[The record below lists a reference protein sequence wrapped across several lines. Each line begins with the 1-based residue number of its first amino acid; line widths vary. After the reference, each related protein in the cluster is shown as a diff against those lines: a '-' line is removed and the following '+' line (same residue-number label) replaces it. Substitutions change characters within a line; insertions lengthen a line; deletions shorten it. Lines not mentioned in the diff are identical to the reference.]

1 MPRKLK
7 TFITNLGFYELA
19 IAVPTMKAALA
30 AWGLEHNAFKHG
42 FARQT
47 DDPKIMA
54 AAEAMPGVV
63 LRRPIGG
70 TGPFKEDADLPKVT
84 AAAMTA
90 AKKAAP
96 PSKPSKPARPPKR
109 RLTPEIKAKPKAS
122 VIDLEKARRA
132 REKQDQQDA
141 KEREREEAQAQREQA
156 KKDRAVQKAK
166 DALSAARQRHEDTLA
181 DIKQRR
187 AVLDAQEDKE
197 NDRWE
202 KERHR
207 LEAELFK
214 ARR

>member
-1 MPRKLK
+1 MPRTLK
-7 TFITNLGFYELA
+7 TFVTNLGFFELA
-19 IAVPTMKAALA
+19 IAAPTMKAALA
-30 AWGLEHNAFKHG
+30 AWGLRQNAFKHG

-47 DDPKIMA
+47 DDPKIIA
-54 AAEAMPGVV
+54 AAEAVPGAV
-63 LRRPIGG
+63 LRRPIGS

-90 AKKAAP
+90 AKKAPAP
-96 PSKPSKPARPPKR
+96 KTAKPAKPPKR

-122 VIDLEKARRA
+122 VVDLEKARRA
-132 REKQDQQDA
+132 REKKEQQDA
-141 KEREREEAQAQREQA
+141 KEREREEAQAERELA

-166 DALSAARQRHEDTLA
+166 DALSAARTRHEDALA
-181 DIKQRR
+181 EIRQRR
-187 AVLDAQEDKE
+187 ATLDAQEDKE

-214 ARR
+214 AKR

>member
-47 DDPKIMA
+47 DDPKIIA
-54 AAEAMPGVV
+54 ATEAMPGVV
-63 LRRPIGG
+63 LRRPIGS

-96 PSKPSKPARPPKR
+96 PAKPAKPAKPPKR
-109 RLTPEIKAKPKAS
+109 RLSPEVKARPRAP
-122 VIDLEKARRA
+122 VIDLEKARRE
-132 REKQDQQDA
+132 RERQEKQEA
-141 KEREREEAQAQREQA
+141 KERERAEAQAQREQA

-166 DALSAARQRHEDTLA
+166 DALSAARQRYEDTLA

-187 AVLDAQEDKE
+187 ATLDAQEDKE

-207 LEAELFK
+207 LEAALFK
-214 ARR
+214 AKR